1 MASTSIA
8 CPRETTDKRRTT
20 TTNSSS
26 SHHHDSEPSRPHS
39 LICTGA
45 EPIHP
50 VHASSQLCR
59 AAVAPRNEVIFLP
72 FWRGFL
78 CTCSHQYTRR
88 FFLFPPS
95 TGRCAAQYLR
105 CERTFQLDSTT
116 PLYIFFEHVSL
127 RHLFISISS
136 SPKRARLW
144 GVHWTAQVDTL
155 LAAPSDSLFKR
166 SSLRCI
172 LESIHVT

>member
-1 MASTSIA
+1 VASTPIA

-26 SHHHDSEPSRPHS
+26 SHHQDSAPSRPHS

-59 AAVAPRNEVIFLP
+59 AAVAPRNEIIFLP

-78 CTCSHQYTRR
+78 
-88 FFLFPPS
+88 
-95 TGRCAAQYLR
+95 
-105 CERTFQLDSTT
+105 
-116 PLYIFFEHVSL
+116 
-127 RHLFISISS
+127 HLFSNVLHRRRRIS
-136 SPKRARLW
+136 PRR
-144 GVHWTAQVDTL
+144 TMYL
-155 LAAPSDSLFKR
+155 LIVGLHYCVMRFAYALHMRQQNFFPFPCVYIELFE
-166 SSLRCI
+166 LVI
-172 LESIHVT
+172 EVYVAIIYV